1 MAAMKPRTGDGPM
14 EVTKEARSL
23 VMRIPLEG
31 GGRLVVEMN
40 AEEAN
45 NLSAALHAA
54 VSLVKKQSAFL
65 PFLVSLCAM
74 PYAQLSSISSRVE
87 DIVSADAIAVGFVKS
102 EEDGYELVGAIDAIA
117 SVEKFFDVDLID
129 EISFFQPA
137 GKPGEILE
145 IPVSQKA
152 TKADRVF
159 VIGLGDQSTQSHRL
173 AAASLG
179 RKLRGKKINVSNLL
193 ATQIQDIRAHAIS
206 SVLGSYTWTLKSDAK
221 TDQPTF
227 NIVCKSEKIID
238 EANVIANAVCRA
250 RDLVHTPSN
259 IKNPLWMA
267 QQAQKIAKEG
277 KLTIK
282 VLAGKDLAQFGGLRA
297 VGNSSPKPG
306 PRFIQIS
313 YSPKATGKKIPHVVL
328 VGKGI
333 TFDTGGVSLKRPYD
347 LMMAMKSDMAGASAV
362 LNVVGALPE
371 LKPRVKV
378 TALLMCAENALSGT
392 SQRPS
397 DVITH
402 YGGTTVEVL
411 DTDAEGR
418 LVLAD
423 GLAYA
428 DAKLD
433 PDYLLDIATLTGS
446 ATLGLGRQYGA
457 MYTRDSKLASQLVAA
472 GETSGDR
479 LWHMP
484 LIDDYQDSL
493 ESDIADFNHTADKG
507 DYSAGSVTAALFL
520 EKFTGQRKWVH
531 LDVAGTA
538 RSESDAGE
546 SPKGGTGFGVR
557 VLLDWIMNL

>member
-117 SVEKFFDVDLID
+117 SIEKFFDVDLID

-193 ATQIQDIRAHAIS
+193 ATQSQDIRAHAIS

-221 TDQPTF
+221 TYQPTF

-238 EANVIANAVCRA
+238 EATVIANAVCRA

-282 VLAGKDLAQFGGLRA
+282 VLAGKELVQFGGLRA

-457 MYTRDSKLASQLVAA
+457 MYTRDTKLASQLVAA
-472 GETSGDR
+472 GESSGDR

-484 LIDDYQDSL
+484 LIDEYQDSL

-520 EKFTGQRKWVH
+520 EKFTGKRKWVH

-557 VLLDWIMNL
+557 LLIDWIMSL

>member
-1 MAAMKPRTGDGPM
+1 
-14 EVTKEARSL
+14 
-23 VMRIPLEG
+23 
-31 GGRLVVEMN
+31 
-40 AEEAN
+40 
-45 NLSAALHAA
+45 
-54 VSLVKKQSAFL
+54 
-65 PFLVSLCAM
+65 M
-74 PYAQLSSISSRVE
+74 PYAQLNSIESSLE
-87 DIVSADAIAVGFVKS
+87 DIVSADAIAVGFIKS
-102 EEDGYELVGAIDAIA
+102 EDCTYELVGNIGAVAII
-117 SVEKFFDVDLID
+117 EKYFEIDLID
-129 EISFFQPA
+129 EISFFQPS
-137 GKPGEILE
+137 GKAGEILE
-145 IPVSQKA
+145 IPISQKA

-173 AAASLG
+173 AAANLG
-179 RKLRGKKINVSNLL
+179 RKLRGKKIDVSTLL
-193 ATQIQDIRAHAIS
+193 ATDSADIRAHAIS
-206 SVLGSYTWTLKSDAK
+206 AVLGAYTWTLKSDS
-221 TDQPTF
+221 TSDQPTF
-227 NIVCKSEKIID
+227 NIVCKNEKIINSA
-238 EANVIANAVCRA
+238 EIIAHSVCRA

-267 QQAQKIAKEG
+267 NQAQKIAKEG
-277 KLTIK
+277 KLSIK
-282 VLAGKDLAQFGGLRA
+282 VLAGKELAQFGGLRA

-306 PRFIQIS
+306 PRFIQIT
-313 YSPKATGKKIPHVVL
+313 YTPKSTAKRVPHVVL

-347 LMMAMKSDMAGASAV
+347 LMMAMKSDMAGAAAV

-428 DAKLD
+428 DAKLN
-433 PDYLLDIATLTGS
+433 PDYLVDIATLTGS

-457 MYTRDSKLASQLVAA
+457 MYTRDRALASELVAV
-472 GETSGDR
+472 GESSGER

-520 EKFTGQRKWVH
+520 EKFTGKRKWVH

-538 RSESDAGE
+538 RSESDSGE

-557 VLLDWIMNL
+557 VLIDWIMSL